1 MTVSVSWQIVYE
13 LERMNGLGRD
23 VHICIHETGKSH
35 TPRSFSEVGRTKF
48 GLFVYLCICPCALCI
63 KKPDQRLPPSQDL
76 HPLERSG
83 KARTHTLAHA
93 HTQTERLWLVYYSSQ
108 SSQTLSLIITNS
120 KCVNITQRI
129 VSGRGITTI
138 NSLTYKMFGLWI
150 FILHTVYMEG
160 LKPLF
165 KILRSD
171 KYFDCTQVPECWCVV
186 GSELISSVRSQY
198 PRIKTELMRW
208 QNWEDIITREPLRW
222 EARELLS
229 SPSSLIKHWI
239 PRCNRNSEPAGVPCL
254 S

>member
-1 MTVSVSWQIVYE
+1 MKQE
-13 LERMNGLGRD
+13 
-23 VHICIHETGKSH
+23 SH
-35 TPRSFSEVGRTKF
+35 THQGHFRKSGRTKF
-48 GLFVYLCICPCALCI
+48 GLFVYLCICPCALYI

-108 SSQTLSLIITNS
+108 SSQALSLIITNS

-129 VSGRGITTI
+129 VSARGITTI

-160 LKPLF
+160 FNLCLKCWDQAN
-165 KILRSD
+165 ILTAH
-171 KYFDCTQVPECWCVV
+171 KCLNAGVIE

-222 EARELLS
+222 EARELRS
-229 SPSSLIKHWI
+229 SPSSLVKHWI